1 MATVSDVFVEP
12 VIELIEDQSLV
23 MKLANQA
30 LSFRWLSQF
39 VTFFT
44 FVFTNGKDRNTG

>member
-1 MATVSDVFVEP
+1 MATPTDVFVQP
-12 VIELIEDQSLV
+12 IIEIIEDQSLV

-30 LSFRWLSQF
+30 LSFRFLSQF

-44 FVFTNGKDRNTG
+44 FAMTNG